1 MSVKTLSLLRLRRLP
16 LWAEICLMLAIK
28 LSLLYGAWYF
38 WFSQPVAKKMT
49 VPATEIET
57 HFFERPTQTY

>member
-1 MSVKTLSLLRLRRLP
+1 MSVKTLPSARLRHLP
-16 LWAEICLMLAIK
+16 LWAEICLMLVIK
-28 LSLLYGAWYF
+28 LSLLYGAWSL
-38 WFSQPVAKKMT
+38 WFSQPVAQNMT